1 MGAERPQQ
9 PRGSRAGPLPRL
21 EALQGTGLRYWE
33 SGLILLVEELHFVA
47 CGARQV
53 KGENVSVSSLPRV
66 LTLSVGE
73 KGLERLDFS
82 CDRSDPG

>member
-47 CGARQV
+47 QTSE
-53 KGENVSVSSLPRV
+53 KLIHSTL
-66 LTLSVGE
+66 LSVWE
-73 KGLERLDFS
+73 FL
-82 CDRSDPG
+82 